1 MVRALPGAAGSSMSW
16 HSFSG
21 GQFGRL
27 LKKKTQKT
35 SALFDPAILL
45 LGIFPKEII
54 RSEHKDD
61 SSGATITE
69 GLRPT
74 MQYVSTSLLT
84 LSALRATDDM
94 TDTYRQVCVYVWKL
108 RRR

>member
-27 LKKKTQKT
+27 LEKKILKT

-54 RSEHKDD
+54 RSEHKD
-61 SSGATITE
+61 E
-69 GLRPT
+69 
-74 MQYVSTSLLT
+74 
-84 LSALRATDDM
+84 
-94 TDTYRQVCVYVWKL
+94 C
-108 RRR
+108 